1 MDQMLLDDLA
11 QVKTLT
17 QALIAFQQVGMAAK
31 DFSQRT

>member
-1 MDQMLLDDLA
+1 MTWC

-17 QALIAFQQVGMAAK
+17 QTLIAFQQVGMAAK